1 MGYNNH
7 KSSITKKGQNKM
19 AILKSGRH
27 TFETVNELP
36 AGYIVWNIG
45 RHNFQF
51 EGYIPLCQN
60 TEGYNV
66 NTETLKALKVK
77 SEGNQI
83 KFISRRIK
91 TTIKERR

>member
-1 MGYNNH
+1 
-7 KSSITKKGQNKM
+7 M

-77 SEGNQI
+77 SEDFALEIMNKAI
-83 KFISRRIK
+83 KLNLSHEELK
-91 TTIKERR
+91 QLLKKGGK